1 VHYSPREIADLLE
14 AVPEL
19 QKADS
24 SIIDMKEWQHHFE
37 QQQQQ
42 NAQNNG
48 KASTKEGSGSNSD
61 ETSEAES
68 QVTDTFIQMR
78 TYTCTPDREREQK
91 TNPPVRACIRA
102 QRMMKSEHPP
112 GARDFFPFV
121 SLSLLG
127 GEKRERL
134 IRSPCK
140 LAQFC
145 CVSLAL

>member
-1 VHYSPREIADLLE
+1 MPPLTGSKLRVHYSPREIADLLE

-68 QVTDTFIQMR
+68 QVTATFIQMR
-78 TYTCTPDREREQK
+78 TYIY
-91 TNPPVRACIRA
+91 V
-102 QRMMKSEHPP
+102 H
-112 GARDFFPFV
+112 AR
-121 SLSLLG
+121 
-127 GEKRERL
+127 
-134 IRSPCK
+134 
-140 LAQFC
+140 
-145 CVSLAL
+145 